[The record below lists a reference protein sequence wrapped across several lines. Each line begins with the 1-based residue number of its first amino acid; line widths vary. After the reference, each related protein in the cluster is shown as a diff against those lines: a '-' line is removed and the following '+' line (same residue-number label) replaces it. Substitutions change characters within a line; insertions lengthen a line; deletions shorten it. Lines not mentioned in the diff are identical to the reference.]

1 MYDKYI
7 NMSVFDMS
15 NNYQNSG
22 YISDRDEKQLITIKL
37 ESTVTSKKYDLQEPI
52 IIDRL
57 SDIYLDSFISN
68 NITTSDATHNIII
81 LGVKEFNIKSVSSEP
96 NYNNKIIIPNTNS
109 TTAGVKTTI
118 AHRATKFN
126 FVANINPVKL
136 TSLEIS
142 LTDNATTPAAWGSG
156 EFWVTFMIVPRK

>member
-1 MYDKYI
+1 MGDF
-7 NMSVFDMS
+7 NVF
-15 NNYQNSG
+15 QNSG
-22 YISDRDEKQLITIKL
+22 YISDRDEKQLININL
-37 ESTVTSKKYDLQEPI
+37 DSSVTSKKYDLQEPI

-68 NITTSDATHNIII
+68 NITQSDSSHNILI
-81 LGVKEFNIKSVSSEP
+81 LGVKEFNIKAVSSDP
-96 NYNNKIIIPNTNS
+96 KYNNKIIIPNTNS
-109 TTAGVKTTI
+109 SAASVNTTI

-126 FVANINPVKL
+126 FVANINPIKL

-156 EFWVTFMIVPRK
+156 DFWVTFMIVPRK

>member
-1 MYDKYI
+1 
-7 NMSVFDMS
+7 MSDFDM
-15 NNYQNSG
+15 YQNSR

-37 ESTVTSKKYDLQEPI
+37 DSSVTSKNYPLVEPI
-52 IIDRL
+52 TIDRL

-68 NITTSDATHNIII
+68 NITQSDPNHNIII

-96 NYNNKIIIPNTNS
+96 QYNNKIIIPNTNS
-109 TTAGVKTTI
+109 GTASDNTTI

-126 FVANINPVKL
+126 FVANINPIKL
-136 TSLEIS
+136 KSLEIS
-142 LTDNATTPAAWGSG
+142 LTDDAATPAAWGSG

>member
-1 MYDKYI
+1 M
-7 NMSVFDMS
+7 
-15 NNYQNSG
+15 YQNSG

-37 ESTVTSKKYDLQEPI
+37 DSSVTSKNYPLVEPI
-52 IIDRL
+52 TIDRL

-68 NITTSDATHNIII
+68 NITASDSTHNIII
-81 LGVKEFNIKSVSSEP
+81 LGVKEFNIKSVSSEQ
-96 NYNNKIIIPNTNS
+96 NYNNKIIIPNTNG
-109 TTAGVKTTI
+109 TTASNSTTI

-142 LTDNATTPAAWGSG
+142 LTDNAGTPAAWGSG